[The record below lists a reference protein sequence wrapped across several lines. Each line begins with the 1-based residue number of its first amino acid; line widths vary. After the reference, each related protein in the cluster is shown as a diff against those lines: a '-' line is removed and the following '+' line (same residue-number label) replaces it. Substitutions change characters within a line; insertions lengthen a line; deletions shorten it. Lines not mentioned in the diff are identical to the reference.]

1 MLNFVNSYSLS
12 TPKDQTKVL
21 LNFMQNYPLPDPDD
35 GDGDDI
41 MHHEL
46 VSSIV
51 IDADVAL
58 SLAADIMDSL
68 DSERDF
74 EDEDDCSTEE

>member
-21 LNFMQNYPLPDPDD
+21 LNFMQNYPLPGPD
-35 GDGDDI
+35 DGDDI

-58 SLAADIMDSL
+58 SLATDIMDSL
-68 DSERDF
+68 DPERDF
-74 EDEDDCSTEE
+74 EDEDDCSAEE

>member
-1 MLNFVNSYSLS
+1 MLNYVNSYSLS

-21 LNFMQNYPLPDPDD
+21 LSFMQNYPLPSLD
-35 GDGDDI
+35 DGDDI

-68 DSERDF
+68 DHERISFD
-74 EDEDDCSTEE
+74 DEDDYSTEE